1 MVRTCVMHGKRLHIG
16 FLWGV
21 LKERNHVK
29 DLGISGR
36 IMFLKEI
43 KWECQALKKCDRRV
57 WVYAKRNNNFELM
70 DISMKKLIIGFL
82 AFGITK
88 SA

>member
-21 LKERNHVK
+21 LKERDHVK

-43 KWECQALKKCDRRV
+43 KWEC
-57 WVYAKRNNNFELM
+57 
-70 DISMKKLIIGFL
+70 
-82 AFGITK
+82 
-88 SA
+88 